1 MVKPAVV
8 VIPTYNEFNNI
19 RPLVERIFGLSLPL
33 DLFFVD
39 DSSPDGTGRLL
50 DNLSR
55 SAPRMRVLHRPAKL
69 GLGTAYREAYRIL
82 LKENY
87 TYFLQMDADLSHRPE
102 DIVRML
108 QAVKDADVV
117 IGSRYCAGGG
127 SRNWPIAR
135 RLLSRVANG
144 VSGGLLGLAT
154 KDSTAGFRCYRRAVL
169 QSLDTI
175 DIQAN
180 GYAFQIEMA
189 YYSQCLGCRI
199 LEIPIFF
206 DDRVRA
212 RSKMSQREVIGA
224 AATVAR
230 LSQQRFF
237 GQKNPVPIRLHR

>member
-19 RPLVERIFGLSLPL
+19 RPRVERLFGLSLPL

-55 SAPRMRVLHRPAKL
+55 SASRMRVLHRPAKL

-144 VSGGLLGLAT
+144 VSGGLLGLAI

-175 DIQAN
+175 DIQAT
-180 GYAFQIEMA
+180 GMHFKLKWHITVSVWGVGSWKFLSSLTIGSAQK
-189 YYSQCLGCRI
+189 
-199 LEIPIFF
+199 
-206 DDRVRA
+206 A
-212 RSKMSQREVIGA
+212 R
-224 AATVAR
+224 
-230 LSQQRFF
+230 
-237 GQKNPVPIRLHR
+237 

>member
-1 MVKPAVV
+1 MVKPSVV

-39 DSSPDGTGRLL
+39 DSSPDGTGQLL

-55 SAPRMRVLHRPAKL
+55 SAPRMRVLHRPGKL
-69 GLGTAYREAYRIL
+69 GLGTAYREAYRVL

-102 DIVRML
+102 DIVRLL
-108 QAVKDADVV
+108 QAAKEADVV
-117 IGSRYCAGGG
+117 IGSRYCAGGC
-127 SRNWPIAR
+127 SRNWPFTR
-135 RLLSRVANG
+135 RLLSRVANE
-144 VSGGLLGLAT
+144 VSNGLLGLAI

-180 GYAFQIEMA
+180 GYAFQIETA
-189 YYSQCLGCRI
+189 YYSQCLGFRI
-199 LEIPIFF
+199 LEIPILF
-206 DDRVRA
+206 DDRVCA
-212 RSKMSQREVIGA
+212 KSKMSQREVIGA
-224 AATVAR
+224 AVTVAR
-230 LSQQRFF
+230 LSHQRFF
-237 GQKNPVPIRLHR
+237 GPKNPVPIRLDS